1 MYPGNGN
8 LTRRSHAFGHD
19 ETNLDKPLLLSND
32 GSLYDSINTSK
43 SVSEYNSSTRM
54 KSTRNVRLLR
64 HSKINQEN
72 VTSPVLS
79 KGNPIQDLSGFF
91 SHGCCCVQCVRTKE
105 VGVMITFGEFQ
116 KLLKPGFICMMWPCT
131 RIAGRLSLRIQQL
144 DVVCE
149 TKTKDNVFLNI
160 SLSIQFQ
167 VIIERAFDAFFKLT
181 NVEKQ
186 IQAYVFDVVRSTI
199 PKLDLDDVFTSKS
212 DIALDVLRALQG
224 VLAGYGYAIL
234 ETLVT
239 DISPDAV
246 VKESMNEIEASK
258 RFKYAMRERGEAVK
272 ITKIKEA
279 EAASEALHL
288 QGVGI
293 SRKQQMIAL
302 GMKESMADFKGNMAS
317 VNPKDIMDILLLT
330 QYMDMMNSLES
341 SHSVVLR
348 SNPGEALR
356 LRQQVSSL
364 FASSE
369 NSPKVNPDEHV
380 APDLLW

>member
-1 MYPGNGN
+1 
-8 LTRRSHAFGHD
+8 
-19 ETNLDKPLLLSND
+19 
-32 GSLYDSINTSK
+32 
-43 SVSEYNSSTRM
+43 
-54 KSTRNVRLLR
+54 
-64 HSKINQEN
+64 
-72 VTSPVLS
+72 
-79 KGNPIQDLSGFF
+79 
-91 SHGCCCVQCVRTKE
+91 
-105 VGVMITFGEFQ
+105 
-116 KLLKPGFICMMWPCT
+116 MMWPCT

-369 NSPKVNPDEHV
+369 NPPKVNPDEHV